1 MVEAKKKDNSS
12 IAAIKRHRTALLAS
26 LGTKA
31 YYLNRRGKEA
41 EMYSLICDTMV
52 ELGGIYVKFLQG
64 VLLQSQAMRKWRSND
79 RLKIFENLDHEPI
92 DIVAVLRKEL
102 TPAKLAKI
110 TSIQPEPFAAGSFGQ
125 VYFGQHASGK
135 PIIIKVL
142 RPMVHDLLKYDLRL
156 LGIFSR
162 GMVGK
167 MSANMDIDLNQAIK
181 DFRVATLRETDYKAE
196 AHFAHELYDAYRDNK
211 SFVIP
216 ETFLDLCTD
225 NIIVQEYIDGLSVA
239 QLMRFQEQ
247 GVNPSKYVM
256 ETLGSDLD
264 IQLEILGT
272 ELLDGIFNLTHIQ
285 GDPHPGNVRLL
296 TGNRVGIIDFGIAAP
311 VPDNQAAFFGI
322 ISAWHKLYSDDFDLT
337 TLFEQFMRFFV
348 SDLYKALKRM
358 GSFNRRNNPD
368 ASPTEDSN
376 YTRMLGKMA
385 HDTLAKQVGAKD
397 IRPILEDGR
406 VLQIM
411 NQMINKNNR
420 FGLVLK
426 LEASEILRATQTY
439 ITLVES
445 LGRRNQVLPKV
456 FGNVVERVSREHPEL
471 VREDDDELSVAQA
484 VDIISKWLERV
495 ATRDP
500 ALFRQLVKKIRVG
513 NNQFDTMT
521 TQNRNQRAKIKL

>member
-1 MVEAKKKDNSS
+1 MAQAKIKDNSS
-12 IAAIKRHRTALLAS
+12 IAAIKRHRTAMLAS

-31 YYLNRRGKEA
+31 YYLNRRGKDA

-79 RLKIFENLDHEPI
+79 RLKIFENLDHELI

-102 TPAKLAKI
+102 PADKLAQI

-125 VYFGQHASGK
+125 VYFGQHISGK

-142 RPMVHDLLKYDLRL
+142 RPMVQDLLKYDLRL

-162 GMVGK
+162 GMVNK
-167 MSANMDIDLNQAIK
+167 MSANIDIDLNQAIK
-181 DFRVATLRETDYKAE
+181 DFRIATLQETDYRAE
-196 AHFAHELYDAYRDNK
+196 ASFAHELYEAYK
-211 SFVIP
+211 GHEFFIIP

-239 QLMRFQEQ
+239 QVLRFKEQ
-247 GVNPSKYVM
+247 GVNPKKYVK

-264 IQLEILGT
+264 VQLEILGT
-272 ELLDGIFNLTHIQ
+272 ELLDGIFNLSHIQ

-322 ISAWHKLYSDDFDLT
+322 ISAWEKLYGDDFDLT
-337 TLFEQFMRFFV
+337 LMFEQFMRFFV

-358 GSFNRRNNPD
+358 SSFNRRNNPD
-368 ASPTEDSN
+368 GSLTEDAN
-376 YTRMLGKMA
+376 YTRALGKMA
-385 HDTLAKQVGAKD
+385 QDTLAKQVGTTD
-397 IRPILEDGR
+397 IKPLLEDGR
-406 VLQIM
+406 SLQLM

-420 FGLVLK
+420 FGLIMK

-445 LGRRNQVLPKV
+445 LDRRAQVLPRV
-456 FGNVVERVSREHPEL
+456 FSNVVKRVSQEHPEL

-500 ALFRQLVKKIRVG
+500 ALFRQLVKRIRVG
-513 NNQFDTMT
+513 NGQFDTIPT
-521 TQNRNQRAKIKL
+521 YNRRSKIKV

>member
-264 IQLEILGT
+264 IQLE
-272 ELLDGIFNLTHIQ
+272 
-285 GDPHPGNVRLL
+285 
-296 TGNRVGIIDFGIAAP
+296 